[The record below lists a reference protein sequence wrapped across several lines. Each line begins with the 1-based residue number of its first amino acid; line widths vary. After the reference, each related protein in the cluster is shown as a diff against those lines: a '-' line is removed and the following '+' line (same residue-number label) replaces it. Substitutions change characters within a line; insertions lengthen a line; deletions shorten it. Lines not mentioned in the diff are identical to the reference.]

1 MNLRQS
7 IGWLPRYSKR
17 SGVLLATLLA
27 ALLLTSVGVAQ
38 VLYGTLV
45 GRVED
50 PTGAV
55 VAGAKVTVTNKDT
68 GQQRETTADESG
80 AYAFRDLQAGSY
92 ELRVAQTGSKSYVK
106 AGLNVTI
113 NNVAREDVRM
123 EVGGAADSVTI
134 TADAAQLQTDRAD
147 VSAQL
152 DKTQ

>member
-7 IGWLPRYSKR
+7 IGRLPRCFKQGSA
-17 SGVLLATLLA
+17 LLATLFV
-27 ALLLTSVGVAQ
+27 ALLLASVGVAQ

-68 GQQRETTADESG
+68 GQQRETTTDESG

-92 ELRVAQTGSKSYVK
+92 ELKVAQTGFKSYLK

-123 EVGGAADSVTI
+123 EVGGAADS
-134 TADAAQLQTDRAD
+134 
-147 VSAQL
+147 
-152 DKTQ
+152 